1 MNTNTFAKK
10 LRESKL
16 ACEQV
21 QAQHQQLAAK
31 CQHRHVVVLRT
42 FYKGSYS
49 WDYDDWQSE
58 TRQCLVCGKTESGGI
73 HVTID
78 EFKQLLNP
86 IRRFEFG
93 DLYGRDS
100 KYVASPLHPRQLMN
114 NSLSKTLAWVR
125 ANGYAV

>member
-1 MNTNTFAKK
+1 MNTNTFAKQ
-10 LRESKL
+10 LRESKR
-16 ACEQV
+16 ACEQ
-21 QAQHQQLAAK
+21 AQLEHQQLATK

-58 TRQCLVCGKTESGGI
+58 TRQCLVCGMTESGGSEE
-73 HVTID
+73 VQV
-78 EFKQLLNP
+78 FKHLLNP

-100 KYVASPLHPRQLMN
+100 KYVASPIHPRQLMN
-114 NSLSKTLAWVR
+114 NSLSKTLAWVQ